1 MDDADRI
8 MQDKAALTG
17 ALASKEAQTGAQE
30 DGTREEMAA
39 AWATAGRTIPGAL
52 MALRMQ
58 ERQPSPAG
66 EEDLPQVACG
76 GSYL

>member
-1 MDDADRI
+1 MP
-8 MQDKAALTG
+8 QKKAL
-17 ALASKEAQTGAQE
+17 QTGAS
-30 DGTREEMAA
+30 DDVTPEEMAA